1 MNQPTTQGTIP
12 IIELWGQLLVPVQGE
27 VTDAQMRLLELAV
40 LERVRDRAPA
50 GLVLDVSGVQMMDS
64 HLCAVLS
71 RLAGAA
77 RLMGTHAVIAG
88 LSPSIALTLEALDVD
103 LGGVA
108 TAIGLENALESLGL
122 SVTRN
127 DTRKLDARVLEG
139 RSVPEAVQTEE
150 VR

>member
-1 MNQPTTQGTIP
+1 
-12 IIELWGQLLVPVQGE
+12 
-27 VTDAQMRLLELAV
+27 
-40 LERVRDRAPA
+40 
-50 GLVLDVSGVQMMDS
+50 
-64 HLCAVLS
+64 
-71 RLAGAA
+71 
-77 RLMGTHAVIAG
+77 MGTHSVIAG
-88 LSPSIALTLEALDVD
+88 LSPAIALTLEALDVD

-139 RSVPEAVQTEE
+139 RSERAEVKTEE